1 MNRQT
6 RRMLLNLATGFAVAA
21 AAALT
26 FLPATQAAP
35 GVITSN
41 VNVRSGPGTNYAVV
55 TAVPSGTQVDVQ
67 RCDSG
72 FCYVEGR
79 RVSGWVSAQYLS
91 AGGRPVNP
99 SNPGVSFGFSVGG
112 PGGPN
117 INIGVGNGNNG
128 PGPRPG
134 NNGPFPGNNGPFPG
148 NNGPFPGNGPGPRPG
163 DNFPGNGPGT
173 RPPVYQDAEVC
184 FYDRTRF
191 RGNSECYQSGDSV
204 RDLGRMA
211 GSFQSME
218 NEDGLSVQVCADRN
232 FRDCRTYTTSASSL
246 SSFGDVYSVRIR

>member
-1 MNRQT
+1 MNRTT
-6 RRMLLNLATGFAVAA
+6 RKMLLNVVTGIAVAA
-21 AAALT
+21 GSALI

-35 GVITSN
+35 GTVTSN
-41 VNVRSGPGTNYAVV
+41 VNVRSGPGTSYPVV

-67 RCDSG
+67 RCDTG
-72 FCYVEGR
+72 FCYIEGR

-117 INIGVGNGNNG
+117 INIGVGNNNG
-128 PGPRPG
+128 GPRPG
-134 NNGPFPGNNGPFPG
+134 NGPFPGNPGPFPSDPGRPGPFPG
-148 NNGPFPGNGPGPRPG
+148 NGNGNGPRPGNGNGPGPRP
-163 DNFPGNGPGT
+163 
-173 RPPVYQDAEVC
+173 PVYDNAEVC

-191 RGNSECYQSGDSV
+191 RGDSECYESGDSV
-204 RDLGRMA
+204 RDLGRLA
-211 GSFQSME
+211 GEFQSME

-246 SSFGDVYSVRIR
+246 ASFGDVVSVRVR